1 MTFPH
6 EGIKIWWEG
15 GEWANFW
22 LVGETLPITP
32 VGKTLYIYI
41 ILNYIYYIYYY
52 IKHNT
57 YIYYIYYILYIIL
70 NINIYIYIYIIKYIL
85 YRYIY
90 KRTLSTGFYI
100 LWKSSVYITYN
111 ICQSGPLLPDL
122 STLCVT
128 DIYGYIFTCLFSVRN
143 TINLLSHEQV
153 CQVCKRQYVE
163 N

>member
-1 MTFPH
+1 MSSSVSTP
-6 EGIKIWWEG
+6 
-15 GEWANFW
+15 
-22 LVGETLPITP
+22 PIN
-32 VGKTLYIYI
+32 LFISIYIY
-41 ILNYIYYIYYY
+41 LSIYLHMSIFYVRLHIYN
-52 IKHNT
+52 IK
-57 YIYYIYYILYIIL
+57 
-70 NINIYIYIYIIKYIL
+70 YIYIYIIKYIL